1 MKHLLAVVLSV
12 ICVWGGSSVWGMS
25 SVTASTKAHAETMA
39 DRIIRIGEQYLGTK
53 YSEMNCSEFTS
64 IVYERATSGR
74 VVMPA
79 SDDEQ
84 RWYGR
89 AVEPPERGDLVYF
102 NENKGE
108 NKGEDPVTHVG
119 IYYGNDQILHSSEHF
134 EEVVISEMGDIDGY
148 LGARHIR
155 ADNGGHGQGDGQG
168 GGETGNPGEGND

>member
-1 MKHLLAVVLSV
+1 MCVGRVLGV
-12 ICVWGGSSVWGMS
+12 GHVLGHGLHKG
-25 SVTASTKAHAETMA
+25 ARRNDGRQNHPN
-39 DRIIRIGEQYLGTK
+39 RGEQYLGTK

-64 IVYERATSGR
+64 IVYERATSER

-79 SDDEQ
+79 SDDKQ

-102 NENKGE
+102 KENKGE

-119 IYYGNDQILHSSEHF
+119 IYYGHDQILHSSEHF
-134 EEVVISEMGDIDGY
+134 EEVVISEMGDIHGY

-155 ADNGGHGQGDGQG
+155 ADNGRDGQG
-168 GGETGNPGEGND
+168 GGRGGKTGNPGKGND

>member
-1 MKHLLAVVLSV
+1 
-12 ICVWGGSSVWGMS
+12 MS

-79 SDDEQ
+79 SDAKQ

-89 AVEPPERGDLVYF
+89 PAEPPERGDLVYF
-102 NENKGE
+102 KEDEGENKGE
-108 NKGEDPVTHVG
+108 NKGEDPVTH
-119 IYYGNDQILHSSEHF
+119 
-134 EEVVISEMGDIDGY
+134 
-148 LGARHIR
+148 
-155 ADNGGHGQGDGQG
+155 
-168 GGETGNPGEGND
+168 

>member
-1 MKHLLAVVLSV
+1 VRHLLAMVLSV
-12 ICVWGGSSVWGMS
+12 ICVWGVSLV
-25 SVTASTKAHAETMA
+25 AANEAKAETMA
-39 DRIIRIGEQYLGTK
+39 DRIIRIGEQYLETK

-64 IVYERATSGR
+64 SVYERATSGR

-79 SDDEQ
+79 SDDKQ

-102 NENKGE
+102 KEHKGE
-108 NKGEDPVTHVG
+108 GAVTHVG
-119 IYYGNDQILHSSEHF
+119 IYYGHDQILHSSKHF

-155 ADNGGHGQGDGQG
+155 DDGGHGQGDGHG
-168 GGETGNPGEGND
+168 GGKTGNPGKAND

>member
-1 MKHLLAVVLSV
+1 
-12 ICVWGGSSVWGMS
+12 
-25 SVTASTKAHAETMA
+25 
-39 DRIIRIGEQYLGTK
+39 
-53 YSEMNCSEFTS
+53 MNCSEFTS

-79 SDDEQ
+79 SDDKQ

-108 NKGEDPVTHVG
+108 NKEENKGEDPVTHVG
-119 IYYGNDQILHSSEHF
+119 IYYGHDQILHSSEHF

-155 ADNGGHGQGDGQG
+155 DDDGGHGQGDGQG
-168 GGETGNPGEGND
+168 GGETGNPGKAND